1 MTVSFL
7 RSKTVTVETIAD
19 GELKVIWRLIDDL
32 TDAELTMVVKPPDL
46 AITAAE
52 ARFQRFTHPGYDG
65 AADALPK
72 VVGVRIGPG
81 LRKIVAG
88 LLPSAPGADELVEAV
103 LESCNAVIL
112 HFTLPHIRAGEG
124 LSPEELR
131 EANKRMLEMNPRML
145 GSCVA
150 WQPGSP
156 LLEALGVESGG
167 GS

>member
-1 MTVSFL
+1 MTVAFL
-7 RSKTVTVETIAD
+7 RNKTVTVQPVGD
-19 GELKVIWRLIDDL
+19 GGVRVIWRLVDDL
-32 TDAELTMVVKPPDL
+32 TDAELRVTVQPPDL

-52 ARFQRFTHPGYDG
+52 ASVHRYSHPGYAE
-65 AADALPK
+65 AADALSK

-81 LRKIVAG
+81 LRKIVTG
-88 LLPSAPGADELVEAV
+88 LLPSVPGADELVEGV

-124 LSPEELR
+124 MSPEELR
-131 EANKRMLEMNPRML
+131 EANKMMLEMNPRML

-156 LLEALGVESGG
+156 LLEALGVEAGG
-167 GS
+167 ES